1 MRQVQDFEAGGYRCY
16 AWLPPQAAQGPVAAV
31 YCNGGDSL
39 RGILDEVLDLVEP
52 QMGLQCL
59 PFALIGIEPHSWE
72 RDYSPWKAPA
82 LNKKSAPFEGGC
94 DEYLNGLPAI
104 LDEAMG
110 RFPLRRERE
119 NSAMVGYSLGGL
131 AVVYA
136 LYRTAYFGRIASL
149 SGSLWFPD
157 FAAYALENL
166 PAARDTRV
174 YLSLGRAEEKSRH
187 PLMGQVGDCTRAI
200 YSHLEQWLTFPPKLE
215 WNGGGHFTEIPQ
227 RWAKALLWLM
237 AELNS

>member
-1 MRQVQDFEAGGYRCY
+1 MRDVQVYEAGGYTCY

-31 YCNGGDSL
+31 YCNGGDGL
-39 RGILDEVLDLVEP
+39 RGILDEVLDAVEP
-52 QMGLQCL
+52 RMGEQCL

-72 RDYSPWKAPA
+72 RDYSPWVAPP

-94 DEYLNGLPAI
+94 DAYFETLPAI
-104 LDEAMG
+104 LDETAR
-110 RFPLRRERE
+110 RFPIARGRE
-119 NSAMVGYSLGGL
+119 NSAMAGYSLGGL
-131 AVVYA
+131 ASVYA

-149 SGSLWFPD
+149 SGSLWFPK

-187 PLMGQVGDCTRAI
+187 PLMGQVGDCTREI
-200 YSHLEQWLTFPPKLE
+200 FGHLEQWLTLPPRLE
-215 WNGGGHFTEIPQ
+215 WNEGGHFTEIPQ
-227 RWAKALLWLM
+227 RWVKALLWLM
-237 AELNS
+237 AC